1 MRDEDGPSRREF
13 IQAAAGGAAVLCAG
27 GCSMSRVRF
36 DGAAA
41 GVQGP
46 FDTSQWPSLAQLA
59 ISRFQSGGCSYGDVR
74 LLESR
79 NQAVRAQGD
88 AIVTALVNAAVL
100 SGYASGE
107 IRTGSM
113 TREYEDG
120 RADHVIMVPAAQ
132 LTLTGH
138 AATVR
143 AEGNDGPSLCEEL
156 TELLRS
162 VNDDNVAQALR
173 LLKTHPEDWTQLCNI
188 VEIVKDNI
196 GAAVPTD
203 WASRNILRRLSR
215 TAQHSETAGDTA
227 RHVRHPS
234 EPSETPMPISEAQTV
249 IRSLLIHWVRNMAA
263 DT

>member
-1 MRDEDGPSRREF
+1 MPEWWIELVGSRQTLSRLSEEITRAQWKIVERDDRYFLRSETIDQLED
-13 IQAAAGGAAVLCAG
+13 
-27 GCSMSRVRF
+27 
-36 DGAAA
+36 
-41 GVQGP
+41 
-46 FDTSQWPSLAQLA
+46 
-59 ISRFQSGGCSYGDVR
+59 Y
-74 LLESR
+74 
-79 NQAVRAQGD
+79 QAVRAQGD

-100 SGYASGE
+100 SGYASEE

-132 LTLTGH
+132 LTFTGH

-143 AEGNDGPSLCEEL
+143 AEGNDGQSLCEEL

-162 VNDDNVAQALR
+162 VNDDAVAQALR

-188 VEIVKDNI
+188 VEIVQDNI
-196 GAAVPTD
+196 GAAIPTD
-203 WASRNILRRLSR
+203 WASLNMLRRLKW

-234 EPSETPMPISEAQTV
+234 EPPETPMPISEAQTV
-249 IRSLLIHWVRNMAA
+249 IRRLLIHWVRNIAA
-263 DT
+263 DCS